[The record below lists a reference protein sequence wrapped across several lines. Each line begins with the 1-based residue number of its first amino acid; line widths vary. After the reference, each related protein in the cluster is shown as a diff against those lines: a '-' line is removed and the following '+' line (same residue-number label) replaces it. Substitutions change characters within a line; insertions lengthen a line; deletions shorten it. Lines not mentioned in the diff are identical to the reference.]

1 MLKVKTYTEL
11 GTRTKFV
18 VGYFVCLYIM
28 ICVNCNPH
36 SETTLDASTMVAKNI
51 IDDLSNGKTVIVK
64 NKTIKGVLDFT
75 KVYSQKQLGKVYIEP
90 SIGFINCTFED
101 SVFSVINNWK
111 CVFNKKVIFNDCK
124 FQTGI
129 CFQNV
134 DFKDEFSMDLSKIEG
149 IARFD
154 GAVFRSKASFNS
166 VNFLEMATFSNVVFS
181 LETSFY
187 KSLFKKDCIFHFA
200 RFNNF
205 ARFIE
210 SYFYGYTDFSQ
221 IFSSSILD
229 FTASKFN
236 GETIMSY
243 STFLC
248 DVIFSNCRFKQNP
261 ELQENTVLGEISFK
275 GVEGII
281 PDITNNKMFNQLKF
295 CKK

>member
-36 SETTLDASTMVAKNI
+36 SETTLDASTMFAKNI

-101 SVFSVINNWK
+101 SVFSVTNNWE
-111 CVFNKKVIFNDCK
+111 CVFNKKIIFNDCK

-166 VNFLEMATFSNVVFS
+166 VNFLEMATFSNVIFS
-181 LETSFY
+181 METSFY
-187 KSLFKKDCIFHFA
+187 KSLFKNDCIFHFA
-200 RFNNF
+200 RFNHI
-205 ARFIE
+205 ARFME

-221 IFSSSILD
+221 IFSSSFLD
-229 FTASKFN
+229 YTASRFN
-236 GETIMSY
+236 GETMMSY
-243 STFLC
+243 STLLG
-248 DVIFSNCRFKQNP
+248 DVIFSNCRFNKKMNFR
-261 ELQENTVLGEISFK
+261 ENAVLGEICLK
-275 GVEGII
+275 NIDGEI
-281 PDITNNKMFNQLKF
+281 PDITSNKMFNSFKY
-295 CKK
+295 